1 MREMLRKIPAV
12 AFALACILIAEP
24 LLHAHPLGTGV
35 NASSSTSGRACGVC
49 AAGVN
54 VLPGVSPAI
63 CASLSV
69 LYLLAGSAT
78 SDVPLVFTVSLDSRG
93 PPLS

>member
-1 MREMLRKIPAV
+1 MLRKIPAV

-24 LLHAHPLGTGV
+24 LLHAHPLSTDMD
-35 NASSSTSGRACGVC
+35 ASSSTSGRACGVC

-54 VLPGVSPAI
+54 VLPGVSPAL
-63 CASLSV
+63 CAPLSV
-69 LYLLAGSAT
+69 LCLLAGSAT
-78 SDVPLVFTVSLDSRG
+78 SDVPLVPTLSLGSRG